1 MSAVE
6 SANIK
11 YGSKKKEKERT
22 NEEIESELLLP
33 VIKCSTAKDCRKLPE
48 LKILFPYRKNASQ

>member
-11 YGSKKKEKERT
+11 YGSKKKRERT
-22 NEEIESELLLP
+22 NEEIESELL
-33 VIKCSTAKDCRKLPE
+33 VK
-48 LKILFPYRKNASQ
+48 

>member
-11 YGSKKKEKERT
+11 YGSKKKRKRT
-22 NEEIESELLLP
+22 NEEEIESELL
-33 VIKCSTAKDCRKLPE
+33 VK
-48 LKILFPYRKNASQ
+48 